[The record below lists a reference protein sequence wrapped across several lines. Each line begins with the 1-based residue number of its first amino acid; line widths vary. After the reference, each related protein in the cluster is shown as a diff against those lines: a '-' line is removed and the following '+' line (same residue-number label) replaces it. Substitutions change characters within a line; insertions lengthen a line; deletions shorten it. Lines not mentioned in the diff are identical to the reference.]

1 MTEYATVQFRA
12 KATHDTTR
20 WHSLPEGGSTFTD
33 GHTAYKVPKLTSS
46 HVITPRTQQGIRHTL
61 TFDGRASDDIRKAR
75 TESLLKKNGLDP
87 YQIFAEDAASFPDVV
102 TIAPDRSGFMATVT
116 LRLAL
121 K

>member
-46 HVITPRTQQGIRHTL
+46 HVITPRTQQGVRHTV
-61 TFDGRASDDIRKAR
+61 TFDGRASDDIRKVR

-87 YQIFAEDAASFPDVV
+87 YRIFVEDVDAFPDVV
-102 TIAPDRSGFMATVT
+102 TITPDRGGFMATVT

>member
-61 TFDGRASDDIRKAR
+61 TFDGRASDDIRKVR
-75 TESLLKKNGLDP
+75 TESLLKENGLDP
-87 YQIFAEDAASFPDVV
+87 YRIFAEDAASFPDVV

-121 K
+121 